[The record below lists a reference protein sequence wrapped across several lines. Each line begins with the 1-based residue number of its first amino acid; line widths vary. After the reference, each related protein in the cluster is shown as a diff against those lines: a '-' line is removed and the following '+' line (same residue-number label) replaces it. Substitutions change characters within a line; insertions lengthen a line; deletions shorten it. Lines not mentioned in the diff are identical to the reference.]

1 MRTTLLALLFLLAG
15 AARAQAPDAIMLR
28 LRDGSV
34 RWGSVEGHDAD
45 AIRFR
50 SLETG
55 GVARLPWAL
64 LDPAEERELRA
75 RFGYVELGAEEV
87 TIEADRLVLVDGGEV
102 VGLIVDRTKDA
113 LIVKQNGTTVP
124 VPKNRL
130 AGASSTVT
138 VPATVVFTRDELYA
152 RELDAVSP
160 RTAEDHFRLGQYCER
175 ILDYAHAV
183 EHYAKAASADP
194 AFRRDD
200 VAVAKQRCEAR
211 AARQAEVDW
220 LAEVDLLSARRKYD
234 EALARAAAFAEKFPA
249 SELLPDA
256 KKREQRVVRARDRD
270 VAERVARSWHAWVGR
285 LARDAASKMTFE
297 ETLGYLEDR
306 LGQDVLERVTKE
318 VAAIT
323 KTADPEVVRKMW
335 RDRRKVHWYR
345 ASYGHGTWLL
355 GKKAALAGEEAE
367 PVEAKPVGEKDR
379 QRAELEEKVRRWF
392 ANQELKRTSRTKE
405 EQVDEREQV
414 WKEIG
419 SASRA
424 QWIVAW
430 YAENSGDMEVGAKPL
445 LANCRECGGKGT
457 REIAVAGANVAT
469 SMIGSGRADQTIE
482 CPTCRGLGR
491 VRRISYR

>member
-1 MRTTLLALLFLLAG
+1 MRTTLLALLLLLAG
-15 AARAQAPDAIMLR
+15 AARAQAPETIMLR

-34 RWGSVEGHDAD
+34 RWGSLQGHDPD
-45 AIRFR
+45 GIRFQV
-50 SLETG
+50 LETG
-55 GVARLPWAL
+55 GVARLPWSL

-102 VGLIVDRTKDA
+102 VGLIVDRTADA
-113 LIVKQNGTTVP
+113 LIVKQNGATVP

-138 VPATVVFTRDELYA
+138 VPATAVFTREELYA
-152 RELDAVSP
+152 RELDAASP

-183 EHYAKAASADP
+183 EHYAKAAEADP
-194 AFRRDD
+194 SFRRDD
-200 VAVAKQRCEAR
+200 VAVARQRCEAR

-220 LAEVDLLSARRKYD
+220 LADVDLLAARRKYD
-234 EALARAAAFAEKFPA
+234 EALARAAAFAEKFPS

-270 VAERVARSWHAWVGR
+270 VAERVARSWHAWLGR
-285 LARDAASKMTFE
+285 LARDAASKMSFD

-306 LGQDVLERVTKE
+306 LSQDVLDRVTKE
-318 VAAIT
+318 VSAIT
-323 KTADPEVVRKMW
+323 KTADPEVVRRMW
-335 RDRRKVHWYR
+335 KDRRKVHWYR
-345 ASYGHGTWLL
+345 ASYGLGTWLL
-355 GKKAALAGEEAE
+355 GKKAALAGEEDA
-367 PVEAKPVGEKDR
+367 PKEAAPVGEKDR
-379 QRAELEEKVRRWF
+379 QRAELEEKIRRWL
-392 ANQELKRTSRTKE
+392 ANQELARATKSKE
-405 EQVDEREQV
+405 EQVDERELV

-419 SASRA
+419 SAARA
-424 QWIVAW
+424 QWMIAW
-430 YAENSGDMEVGAKPL
+430 YAENSGDLEVGAKPM

-457 REIAVAGANVAT
+457 REIAVAGGNVAT
-469 SMIGSGRADQTIE
+469 SMVGSGRANQTIE